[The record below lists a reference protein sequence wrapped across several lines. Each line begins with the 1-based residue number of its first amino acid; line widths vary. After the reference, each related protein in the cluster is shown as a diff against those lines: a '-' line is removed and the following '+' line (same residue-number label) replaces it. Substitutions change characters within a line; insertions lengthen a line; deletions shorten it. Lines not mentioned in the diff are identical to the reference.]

1 MRPNEALISEEV
13 VSIQKSIN
21 HTYKT
26 AQSYRKCFKTTDA
39 AQAKRTTNVAR
50 TCIEHD
56 IRPKM
61 TDGCSKTQ
69 LAMMHD
75 YTTNK
80 QIHDRIQ
87 ISRRTRKRGADVFY
101 ALYVPTFIH
110 AYLHVYLFPVV
121 TPVISYPS
129 NAFAP
134 AREFQCTLLH
144 SLCIPAFSHFLA
156 SPRASCTHMPDLV
169 YCTSIEHFQ
178 RR

>member
-13 VSIQKSIN
+13 SIQKSID

-39 AQAKRTTNVAR
+39 AQAKRITNVAR

-61 TDGCSKTQ
+61 TDGCSKTE

-80 QIHDRIQ
+80 RIHDRIQ

-110 AYLHVYLFPVV
+110 AYLHMYLFPVV

-129 NAFAP
+129 SAFAP
-134 AREFQCTLLH
+134 TREFQCTLLH